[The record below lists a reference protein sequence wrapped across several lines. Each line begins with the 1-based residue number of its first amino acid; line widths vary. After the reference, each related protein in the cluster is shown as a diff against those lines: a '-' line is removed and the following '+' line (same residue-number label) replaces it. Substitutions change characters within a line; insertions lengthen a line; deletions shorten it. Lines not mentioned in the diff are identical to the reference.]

1 MSIQE
6 KLEPP
11 SYKLEGFSF
20 YTALEPPTCYEEH
33 RHDELEICLMLN
45 DAAAQIAWLPPE
57 GRSQDRPI
65 SANQLCIIPSHHSHT
80 LAWDMPADYILIFLH
95 PSFIF
100 QTTYEWTLGSSIQFE
115 GRYAIA
121 DSLIHSL
128 ALTMRSAFENRE
140 FTDYLYIDSL
150 VNVLAMYLLKAH
162 SDCHTVAHKTPRPQR
177 WLRQTLDYIHDS
189 LGQDLR
195 LSTLAHIA
203 QMSES
208 SFCHL
213 FKEQMGISPHQYVIR
228 QRIEKARLLLIE
240 KKLPIVEIAYDCG
253 FNSQSHLTLYFR
265 QHLGITPKAYQD
277 NH

>member
-1 MSIQE
+1 MYYSVS
-6 KLEPP
+6 P
-11 SYKLEGFSF
+11 
-20 YTALEPPTCYEEH
+20 
-33 RHDELEICLMLN
+33 
-45 DAAAQIAWLPPE
+45 LPHPRL
-57 GRSQDRPI
+57 GH
-65 SANQLCIIPSHHSHT
+65 ACGLHFN
-80 LAWDMPADYILIFLH
+80 FLH

-162 SDCHTVAHKTPRPQR
+162 SDCHTVAQKTPRPQR

-240 KKLPIVEIAYDCG
+240 KSYRLWRLLMTVASIARVTLPFIFGSIWASLPKPIRIATKSRSG
-253 FNSQSHLTLYFR
+253 RETVVPVSEQM
-265 QHLGITPKAYQD
+265 GE
-277 NH
+277 

>member
-6 KLEPP
+6 QLEQPF
-11 SYKLEGFSF
+11 YKLEGFSF
-20 YTALEPPTCYEEH
+20 YAANEPPTCYEEH

-45 DAAAQIAWLPPE
+45 DAAAQVEWLPTD
-57 GRSQDRPI
+57 GGSKYRQI
-65 SANQLCIIPSHHSHT
+65 SADKLCIIPSHHSHT

-95 PSFIF
+95 PSFVL
-100 QTTYEWTLGSSIQFE
+100 QTTYEWTLSRSVQFE
-115 GRYAIA
+115 GQYAIS

-128 ALTMRSAFENRE
+128 ALTMRSAFDNQE
-140 FTDYLYIDSL
+140 FIDHLYIDSL

-162 SDCHTVAHKTPRPQR
+162 SDCQSVISNSPRPQR

-195 LSTLAHIA
+195 LSTLANIA

-213 FKEQMGISPHQYVIR
+213 FKEQMSISPHQYVIR
-228 QRIEKARLLLIE
+228 QRIEKARLLLID

-265 QHLGITPKAYQD
+265 QHVGITPKAYQD
-277 NH
+277 AH